1 MSTVATPSKSA
12 ESEVLNVPTT
22 NRRRTS
28 RIKMTLPVHVVGHS
42 SETEQ
47 WQEITKALDV
57 SRTNLR
63 FKLHQKPPIGIVL
76 YLSFPM
82 PWRLRQYAHSD
93 PTYRVYTIVRRVE
106 ELKDKSFDVGVEFIG
121 EQPPATYLTKPW
133 AIYKATAPKTDDR
146 RKAPRFSA
154 THAIWVEYYDSKKI
168 LVALEQGCTE
178 NVSKSGARICVMEP
192 PNEFEFVK
200 VFIPGKDFDS
210 FAKVSNYF
218 MEKDGIYRLCVNFL
232 NNELAL

>member
-1 MSTVATPSKSA
+1 MSTVATVSKLAETKDQPS
-12 ESEVLNVPTT
+12 
-22 NRRRTS
+22 NRRKS
-28 RIKMTLPVHVVGHS
+28 NRIKLTLPVHVIGHK

-47 WQEITKALDV
+47 WQEISKALDL
-57 SRTNLR
+57 SQTSLR
-63 FKLHQKPPIGIVL
+63 FKLHHKPAVGLVL

-93 PTYRVYTIVRRVE
+93 PTYRVYTIVRRVAD
-106 ELKDKSFDVGVEFIG
+106 LADNTFDVGVEFIG
-121 EQPPATYLTKPW
+121 EHPPTAYQTKPW
-133 AIYKATAPKTDDR
+133 LVYKSATPKTDDR

-154 THAIWVEYYDSKKI
+154 SHAIWVEYYNAKKELI
-168 LVALEQGCTE
+168 ALEQGCTE

-200 VFIPGKDFDS
+200 VFIPGKDFDA
-210 FAKVSNYF
+210 FAKVTNYF

-232 NNELAL
+232 GSELKL